1 MVYAVFIRKL
11 FLLRICLQLL
21 YIPFD
26 NNTLHTSVMSG
37 FNEFWQKLFDT
48 SDFPARWHCGK
59 WSDFHGWLYIISDV
73 LIWGAYFAIPL
84 FILKY
89 IARDGHSR
97 YYKVYLLFAMFI
109 VACGATHLLDAIIFW
124 EPYYRLSAVVRAIT
138 AIVSWMTVIYLYK
151 KSEYLFSLK
160 APEVLDAE
168 VKFRKQ
174 IEYDLHEK
182 NELLNEAQ
190 EIAKLGFWKWDLLS
204 KKMYASEMFHNLL
217 EVPLNYDLTFERIL
231 EMMPDDDRKKEQQI
245 LDDLPDTKEY
255 PSHIIRVRTG
265 KGNIKYLLAEGYV
278 EFGPDRR
285 INRITGTAQDV
296 TEDYLNKQQML
307 EKNYRLER
315 MNEELER
322 FAYIASHDL
331 QEPLRKIKLF
341 SSLLERNI
349 DNEDAT
355 NNKEYSQKI
364 SRAAERMRMLVTDML
379 NYYTIQKSTV
389 YFEEKEI
396 SAIVDETLENMA
408 IEQYTEQAEINI
420 NVTGTIEVMPMQVGR
435 ALQNLIGNA
444 IKYTE
449 DDVKP
454 IINISSNIVIGRAL
468 TDNAREQIQPYY
480 TKLNKHDF
488 NNLEF
493 IEIKVSDNGIG
504 FDESFV
510 DKIFEVFQRLHTREE
525 YEGTGI
531 GLSICKKVA
540 EQHHGAIL
548 AESPEGKG
556 AIFTLVLPVSQSYFT
571 DEEE

>member
-1 MVYAVFIRKL
+1 MFNTHIIYTFRL
-11 FLLRICLQLL
+11 
-21 YIPFD
+21 
-26 NNTLHTSVMSG
+26 NNTDITIVMNG
-37 FNEFWQKLFDT
+37 FYEFWQKLFDT

-89 IARDGHSR
+89 ITREGQSKYSH
-97 YYKVYLLFAMFI
+97 VYLLFASFI

-138 AIVSWMTVIYLYK
+138 AIVSWTTVIYLVR
-151 KSEYLFSLK
+151 KSDYLFSLK
-160 APEVLDAE
+160 APEVLE
-168 VKFRKQ
+168 EEIKYRRQV
-174 IEYDLHEK
+174 EYDLNEK
-182 NELLNEAQ
+182 NEMLNEAQ

-204 KKMYASEMFHNLL
+204 EKLYASEMFHNLL
-217 EVPLNYDLTFERIL
+217 EVPLNYDLSFEKIL
-231 EMMPDDDRKKEQQI
+231 EMMPEEDREKERKLI
-245 LDDLPDTKEY
+245 KELPDTKDY
-255 PSHIIRVRTG
+255 PSHIIRVKTG

-296 TEDYLNKQQML
+296 TEDYLNKQQMI

-341 SSLLERNI
+341 SSMLENTVGDDDI
-349 DNEDAT
+349 EAQKN
-355 NNKEYSQKI
+355 YSQKI
-364 SRAAERMRMLVTDML
+364 SKSAERMRMLVTDML
-379 NYYTIQKSTV
+379 NYYTIQKSNIL
-389 YFEEKEI
+389 FEEKELQELI
-396 SAIVDETLENMA
+396 NDTLEDMA
-408 IEQYTEQAEINI
+408 LENDNKEADIQI
-420 NVTGTIEVMPMQVGR
+420 NVNGGIEVMPVQFGR
-435 ALQNLIGNA
+435 ALQNLISNA
-444 IKYTE
+444 IKYTKE
-449 DDVKP
+449 GVKP
-454 IINISSNIVIGRAL
+454 LIKINSIQLEGRHLKEKAK
-468 TDNAREQIQPYY
+468 DQIQPYY

-493 IEIKVSDNGIG
+493 IEISVEDNGIG
-504 FDESFV
+504 FDESFEE
-510 DKIFEVFQRLHTREE
+510 KIFEVFQRLHTRDEF
-525 YEGTGI
+525 EGTGI

-548 AESPEGKG
+548 AESSPGKG
-556 AIFTLVLPVSQSYFT
+556 SIFSLVLPVSQTYFT
-571 DEEE
+571 DEEDEEKNIKKI